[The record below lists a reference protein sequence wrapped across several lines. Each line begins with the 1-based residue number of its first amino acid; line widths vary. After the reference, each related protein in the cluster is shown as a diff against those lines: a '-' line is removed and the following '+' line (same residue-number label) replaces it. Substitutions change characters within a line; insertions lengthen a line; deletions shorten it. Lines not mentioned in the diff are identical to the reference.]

1 MSLHPNQS
9 PEKRVKLSTW
19 IRFSKAQETR
29 DRLSESLKGWWKI
42 VHPIKAWR
50 LYRLRGAVSEANRK
64 GNNRRVLKN
73 RLADPALGILN
84 QEQRQA
90 VLVQEDRTLIVAGAG
105 TGKTYTMVAKA
116 RDTVRTGLAR
126 PSQIAFVTFTRK
138 AAQEIR
144 SRSADLEAMEIG
156 TLHHLARRVIE
167 IAEGERP
174 KLSPLAEDDTARL
187 EHIEVW
193 LLEAVQKDHSLL
205 LDLAIRRQAFE
216 RFRAPLGDMPPTIR
230 AATWTPGSE
239 KNRTPP

>member
-1 MSLHPNQS
+1 
-9 PEKRVKLSTW
+9 
-19 IRFSKAQETR
+19 
-29 DRLSESLKGWWKI
+29 
-42 VHPIKAWR
+42 
-50 LYRLRGAVSEANRK
+50 
-64 GNNRRVLKN
+64 
-73 RLADPALGILN
+73 
-84 QEQRQA
+84 
-90 VLVQEDRTLIVAGAG
+90 
-105 TGKTYTMVAKA
+105 
-116 RDTVRTGLAR
+116 
-126 PSQIAFVTFTRK
+126 
-138 AAQEIR
+138 
-144 SRSADLEAMEIG
+144 MEIG

-174 KLSPLAEDDTARL
+174 KLSPLAKDDTARL

>member
-1 MSLHPNQS
+1 MNRQTYPDRAKPREPNVWVRQS
-9 PEKRVKLSTW
+9 EGRD
-19 IRFSKAQETR
+19 TR
-29 DRLSESLKGWWKI
+29 DRLSASLKGWWKI

-50 LYRLRGAVSEANRK
+50 LYRARWAASETNRK
-64 GNNRRVLKN
+64 ASNRRFLEK
-73 RLADPALGILN
+73 RLGDAALGILN
-84 QEQRQA
+84 AEQRRA

-116 RDTVRTGLAR
+116 RDTVRIGLAL

-174 KLSPLAEDDTARL
+174 KLSPLAEDDTSRL
-187 EHIEVW
+187 VYQQ
-193 LLEAVQKDHSLL
+193 L
-205 LDLAIRRQAFE
+205 
-216 RFRAPLGDMPPTIR
+216 
-230 AATWTPGSE
+230 
-239 KNRTPP
+239 